1 MYLDLEFKNN
11 INLGGKIFG
20 TEFDNIICEKKKNQY
35 QYPLLLQ
42 DIVMISPFIHK
53 QQDEGVVEERRIR
66 LQLYVRQ
73 VVNLL
78 LNTHPQLASSP
89 DKATLTSLLPFFA

>member
-1 MYLDLEFKNN
+1 
-11 INLGGKIFG
+11 
-20 TEFDNIICEKKKNQY
+20 
-35 QYPLLLQ
+35 
-42 DIVMISPFIHK
+42 MISPFIHK

-78 LNTHPQLASSP
+78 LNTRPQLASSP